1 VIPDKYLFITGMLK
15 KISLLIFFI
24 LIFRSLKSQEP
35 DSLRRGI
42 HQVENEFYSS
52 VIPMQLPDAE
62 KETTIPSKL
71 IFTGT
76 RFLTRKALGWHPYWV
91 SASAYLSYD
100 YNALSHIAYFS
111 YEVDT
116 ATGGFT
122 SIHDWNTTPL
132 ISYAHQK
139 GTKVLLTVTN
149 FGTSRNTKLLSDTV
163 KQKLLLNTLISLLKA
178 RNGDGVNFDLESVG
192 SSHRT
197 NLVNFITRA
206 VKMIKAEL
214 PDAEISIATPAVD
227 WNGSWNFKTLSE
239 LCDYL
244 IVMGYDYYWSG
255 STTAGPVS
263 PLETETYNV
272 TRTVNTYLGEGVN
285 PRKLLLGVPWYGYD
299 WPVINN
305 TRKTSATGTA
315 TARIYTAARQLANT
329 NGNIFD
335 QLTKVPWV
343 RYTSSSLWR
352 QLWYDDTLS
361 LSMKYNLVNSKNLGG
376 IGIWALSYEGGS
388 AEIWRNIKDAFSPPD
403 TSKNVGIIVYPNP
416 VYGIS
421 KIDFYLT
428 SKEHVTFT
436 VFDLTGKERTV
447 LVNDELDA
455 GYHSVEFNSA
465 GYGQGFYLCVLQ
477 TKKTRSTRT
486 IIIANK

>member
-1 VIPDKYLFITGMLK
+1 MLK
-15 KISLLIFFI
+15 KISLLIFLI
-24 LIFRSLKSQEP
+24 LINRSLKSQEP

-52 VIPMQLPDAE
+52 VGPSQLPYAE
-62 KETTIPSKL
+62 KETAIPSKL

-76 RFLTRKALGWHPYWV
+76 RSLTRKALGWHPYWV
-91 SASAYLSYD
+91 SASAHLSYD

-116 ATGGFT
+116 ATGGFI

-132 ISYAHQK
+132 INYAHQK

-192 SSHRT
+192 SSQRN

-214 PDAEISIATPAVD
+214 PDAEISMATPAVD

-255 STTAGPVS
+255 STTAGPVA
-263 PLETETYNV
+263 PLETENYNV
-272 TRTVNTYLGEGVN
+272 SKTVNTYLSAGVN
-285 PRKLLLGVPWYGYD
+285 PEKLLLGVPWYGYD
-299 WPVINN
+299 WPVLNN
-305 TRKTSATGTA
+305 SRMASATGTA
-315 TARIYTAARQLANT
+315 TARIYTAAIQLVNT

-343 RYTSSSLWR
+343 RYTSSSFWR

-361 LSMKYNLVNSKNLGG
+361 LSMKYNLVNLKNLGG

-388 AEIWRNIKDAFSPPD
+388 AEIWRNINKAFSPPD
-403 TSKNVGIIVYPNP
+403 TVKKMGINVYPNP

-421 KIDFYLT
+421 KIEFYLT
-428 SKEHVTFT
+428 SKEHVTLKIY
-436 VFDLTGKERTV
+436 DLLGKERVV
-447 LVNDELDA
+447 LVNEELDT

-465 GYGQGFYLCVLQ
+465 GWGQGLYLCVLQ
-477 TKKTRSTRT
+477 TNKTRSTCT
-486 IIIANK
+486 IIVTNR